1 MAMAVAAFLF
11 ALFSSLGQAQGAGD
25 AERGAQLA
33 AQKCTSCHH
42 AGHDLAAPEQPR
54 IAGQVASYLAVQLDI
69 LRSGIR
75 PSQAMNEIAAGLS
88 DRDIDDL
95 AAYWSGVGPA
105 GPAWDGQDAFL
116 IEPGRG
122 LFMAGNVGTG
132 VIACAVCHGKQ
143 GQGVAELV
151 IPRISGQAPGYL
163 AAVLQEFSAVPD
175 FGQVSPNAMH
185 IVASALDEAD
195 VKALVAYLASQPWG
209 SAPRSPP

>member
-1 MAMAVAAFLF
+1 MQKMAMAVAALLF
-11 ALFSSLGQAQGAGD
+11 ALGSNSGLAQGAGD

-42 AGHDLAAPEQPR
+42 AGREPTAPEQPR

-75 PSQAMNEIAAGLS
+75 PSRAMNEIASGLS
-88 DRDIDDL
+88 DRDIEDL
-95 AAYWSGVGPA
+95 AAYWGGVGPA

-116 IEPGRG
+116 VERGRE

-132 VIACAVCHGKQ
+132 VIACVVCHGKQ
-143 GQGVAELV
+143 GQGVTELA
-151 IPRISGQAPGYL
+151 IPRISGQAPAYL
-163 AAVLQEFSAVPD
+163 TALLQEFSAVPD

-185 IVASALDEAD
+185 IVASALGEAD
-195 VKALVAYLASQPWG
+195 IRALVAYLASQPWG
-209 SAPRSPP
+209 SAP